1 MVIINDA
8 GVAAVSPSAVRGVDY
23 ELIDYSDGN
32 GVQLMW
38 LGDPAAAPDLAA
50 IIKASAES
58 ELTAAKRAKIEEINA
73 CCRAKI
79 VGGFSSAALGA
90 PHTYDSEEAD
100 QLNLIGAIALNSD
113 LPYRCTDAAGVKD
126 FRPHTAAQLKQVAA
140 DGAAV
145 KLSALEK
152 AALLKASVLAV
163 NDIAALA
170 AIKW

>member
-1 MVIINDA
+1 MTISDD
-8 GVAAVSPSAVRGVDY
+8 GVKAVVPGAVRGVDF
-23 ELIDYSDGN
+23 ELIDHSDGN
-32 GVQLMW
+32 GVQMQW

-58 ELTAAKRAKIEEINA
+58 ELAAAKQAKIEAINA
-73 CCRAKI
+73 SCRAQI

-113 LPYRCTDAAGVKD
+113 LPYRCTDAAGLKD

-145 KLSALEK
+145 KLAALEK
-152 AALLKASVLAV
+152 AALLKVSVLAV